1 MKLSKEKLL
10 SFYRTMQTIRLFES
24 HISDLYARGTVPG
37 LAHLYIGEEA
47 VAAGVC
53 GALRSEDFITS
64 TNRGHG
70 HVIAKGA
77 DLKPMMAELFGRRT
91 GYCKGK
97 GGSMHIADMNMGILG
112 ANGIAGG
119 GLPIAVGAGW
129 SAKWRGTDQVAA
141 CFFGD
146 GASNNGTFHESLNLA
161 SLHRLPVIFV
171 CENNQYGISVCQ
183 LKHQPIID
191 IATRATSY
199 DMPGSV
205 HDGNDVLEVYEA
217 VVKAVRRARTGEGPT
232 LLEFKTYRWRGH
244 HEGDP
249 NQGER
254 YRTKEEITQWME
266 KCPIKRLAAKLVA
279 KKIANRQ
286 ALDAIDSEITAAI
299 DAAVEFAT
307 RSEFPAIEEMYEDV
321 YVSEGMAK

>member
-1 MKLSKEKLL
+1 
-10 SFYRTMQTIRLFES
+10 
-24 HISDLYARGTVPG
+24 
-37 LAHLYIGEEA
+37 
-47 VAAGVC
+47 
-53 GALRSEDFITS
+53 
-64 TNRGHG
+64 
-70 HVIAKGA
+70 
-77 DLKPMMAELFGRRT
+77 
-91 GYCKGK
+91 
-97 GGSMHIADMNMGILG
+97 
-112 ANGIAGG
+112 
-119 GLPIAVGAGW
+119 
-129 SAKWRGTDQVAA
+129 
-141 CFFGD
+141 
-146 GASNNGTFHESLNLA
+146 
-161 SLHRLPVIFV
+161 V

-321 YVSEGMAK
+321 YVSEGMAT

>member
-1 MKLSKEKLL
+1 MKFSKSKLI
-10 SFYRTMQTIRLFES
+10 SFYKTMQTIRLFES
-24 HISDLYARGTVPG
+24 RISDLYARGTIPG

-53 GALRSEDFITS
+53 SVLRPDDFITS
-64 TNRGHG
+64 THRGHG

-77 DLKPMMAELFGRRT
+77 ELNLMMAELYGRRT

-97 GGSMHIADMNMGILG
+97 GGSMHIADMKLGIMG

-129 SAKWRGTDQVAA
+129 SAKWRGTDQVTV

-161 SLHRLPVIFV
+161 SLHRLPVVFV
-171 CENNQYGISVCQ
+171 CENNLYGISVCQ
-183 LKHQPIID
+183 LKHQPIVD
-191 IATRATSY
+191 IAARAASY
-199 DMPGSV
+199 DMPGEV
-205 HDGNDVLEVYEA
+205 IDGNDVLATYA
-217 VVKAVRRARTGEGPT
+217 AADKAVARARAGDGPT
-232 LLEFKTYRWRGH
+232 LIECKTYRWRGH

-254 YRTKEEITQWME
+254 YRTKEEISEWME
-266 KCPIKRLAAKLVA
+266 KCPIQRFSRKLLKEKVTTR
-279 KKIANRQ
+279 KE
-286 ALDAIDSEITAAI
+286 LEAIDLEINAAI
-299 DAAVEFAT
+299 DAAVEFAAQ
-307 RSEFPAIEEMYEDV
+307 SDFPDPDEMYEDV
-321 YVSEGMAK
+321 YVSEVNAQ